1 MNNNFFK
8 HIKSQSINMS
18 SALETVKKEA
28 SNGKIDFLM
37 KLSKDTHLNND
48 FSKLASSAAIVLAEK
63 GHMNALRQLDK
74 LQPIS
79 NETRIECM
87 KASLRTGHPDT
98 AIFIKSLVFNSKD
111 KNKDRP
117 NSISA
122 RKNEKSEKL
131 SIQEQKK
138 ILMDKIKNPNTDT
151 KPFTE
156 PGDVKIV
163 IHKDVKPDKGQK
175 IYSHSEKR
183 HEKVTER
190 TRDSGISSING
201 RNVVISSGNINGK
214 IVQNGVER
222 EAGDF
227 KDKDGS
233 VIHVSKFDT
242 LEGFS
247 FFGSGNQSKPSFD
260 DFIKNVVNE
269 YEREQNDSQEPNGIL
284 VNHGTIDHGITMK
297 DGVIIDSDEDSR

>member
-63 GHMNALRQLDK
+63 GHTNALRQLDK

-138 ILMDKIKNPNTDT
+138 KLMDKIKTPE
-151 KPFTE
+151 KIKHFTE
-156 PGDVKIV
+156 PSDIKIV
-163 IHKDVKPDKGQK
+163 IHEDVESDKSKGIHLQ
-175 IYSHSEKR
+175 SEKR
-183 HEKVTER
+183 RKREQEHTKDNV
-190 TRDSGISSING
+190 SSING

-233 VIHVSKFDT
+233 VVHVSKFDT

-269 YEREQNDSQEPNGIL
+269 YEREQDDSQEPNGIL

-297 DGVIIDSDEDSR
+297 DGVIIDSDKDSR

>member
-28 SNGKIDFLM
+28 FNGKIDFLM
-37 KLSKDTHLNND
+37 KLSKDTHFNND
-48 FSKLASSAAIVLAEK
+48 FSKLASSAAIILAEK
-63 GHMNALRQLDK
+63 GYTNELRQLDK

-111 KNKDRP
+111 KNKDS
-117 NSISA
+117 NSINA
-122 RKNEKSEKL
+122 RKNEKNKNL

-138 ILMDKIKNPNTDT
+138 MLMNKIKTPDANINH
-151 KPFTE
+151 FTE
-156 PGDVKIV
+156 PSDVKIV
-163 IHKDVKPDKGQK
+163 IHEDVESDKSKGIHLQ
-175 IYSHSEKR
+175 SEKK
-183 HEKVTER
+183 HERKPEHTKDNV
-190 TRDSGISSING
+190 SSING
-201 RNVVISSGNINGK
+201 RNVVISSGIINGK
-214 IVQNGVER
+214 IIQNGIER
-222 EAGDF
+222 EAGDV
-227 KDKDGS
+227 KDKDGA

-247 FFGSGNQSKPSFD
+247 FFGRGSQSKPSFD
-260 DFIKNVVNE
+260 DFIKNVVKE
-269 YEREQNDSQEPNGIL
+269 YDREQNDNDSLETNGSL
-284 VNHGTIDHGITMK
+284 VNHRTIDHGITMS
-297 DGVIIDSDEDSR
+297 DGVIIDSDKGNR